1 MKYFAK
7 ILFLLTALVLGS
19 CADLDIDPTSSS
31 ASGNFYSN
39 QKELEIAVNDLYQEF
54 LFKLDLDEWG
64 DDHWIRGQL
73 TNPITNSTL
82 NSQTDFIAQY
92 WADLYKGISRAT
104 TLLENMQQA
113 EDRVPEAVYN
123 RIEAEARF
131 VRAYCYSILISHFGD
146 VVFYGETVA
155 LSESYDLPRT
165 DKKTILDFIFKEL
178 DAAAQVLPQSYSASE
193 IRRVTKST
201 ALGIKAR
208 IALYMGDYATAR
220 DAAKAVIDLKIHSLF
235 PNYRT
240 LFTKEGENSSEIIF
254 SLPQSIS
261 LGNVYEPTANVRNYI
276 SRNSG
281 GFGAWIPTWSMLDI
295 YECTDGQTIDKS
307 PLYDPHQPFK
317 NRDPRMAMSIVEL
330 GSSWLGFTYQPHP
343 DSVKVYSS
351 KLGTRVNNNDTRSI
365 AQFASYTGFIWKK
378 RIDQSWADLQM
389 AENPI
394 IVLRYADILL
404 MYAEA
409 KIELNEIDQS
419 VLDALNT
426 IRARAYG
433 KTSPTEAGYPKITTT
448 DQAALRNALR
458 RERRVELVLEGLRYM
473 DLIRWKL
480 ADKALNTDVPGLND
494 PTKQDRKQWP
504 FTNTLL
510 PRIDENGLVFHDH
523 IIQAGFARKIA
534 GYQFDASKQYL
545 WPIPASERLLNP
557 NLTQNPGY

>member
-1 MKYFAK
+1 MKYFPK
-7 ILFLLTALVLGS
+7 ILPLFSILILGS
-19 CADLDIDPTSSS
+19 CADLNIDPTSSS
-31 ASGNFYSN
+31 ASGTFYSN
-39 QKELEIAVNDLYQEF
+39 QKELEIAVNDLYQESIY
-54 LFKLDLDEWG
+54 KLDRDEWG
-64 DDHWIRGQL
+64 DDHWIRGEI
-73 TNPITNSTL
+73 TNPITNSTIS
-82 NSQTDFIAQY
+82 SQTGFVSTY

-104 TLLENMQQA
+104 NLLEKMQRA
-113 EDRVPEAVYN
+113 KEKIPEPVFK

-131 VRAYCYSILISHFGD
+131 VRAYCYAILISHFGD
-146 VVFYGETVA
+146 VVFYGETVSLVA
-155 LSESYDLPRT
+155 SYDLPRT

-178 DAAAQVLPQSYSASE
+178 DAAALVLPQSYAASE
-193 IRRVTKST
+193 VRRVTKSA

-208 IALYMGDYATAR
+208 IALYMGEYATAR
-220 DAAKAVIDLKIHSLF
+220 DASKAVMDLKLHTLF
-235 PNYRT
+235 PDYRT
-240 LFTKEGENSSEIIF
+240 LFTKEGENSSEIIL

-261 LGNVYEPTANVRNYI
+261 LGNVYEPAANVRNYI

-317 NRDPRMAMSIVEL
+317 NRDPRMTKSIVEL
-330 GSSWLGFTYQPHP
+330 GTSWLGFTYQSHP
-343 DSVKVYSS
+343 DSTKVYSS
-351 KLGTRVNNNDTRSI
+351 KLGTRVNNNDTRSV

-378 RIDQSWADLQM
+378 RVDQSWADLQM

-419 VLDALNT
+419 ALDAINAV
-426 IRARAYG
+426 RARAYG
-433 KTSPTEAGYPKITTT
+433 KKSQDEPGYPKITTT
-448 DQAALRNALR
+448 EQARLRNVLR

-473 DLIRWKL
+473 DLIRWKV
-480 ADKALNTDVPGLND
+480 ADKALNTNVPGLNP
-494 PTKQDRKQWP
+494 PTKQDRLQWP
-504 FTNTLL
+504 FTATQL
-510 PRIDENGLVFHDH
+510 PVIDGDGLVFHNN
-523 IIQAGFARKIA
+523 IITAGYANKIA
-534 GYQFDASKQYL
+534 EYKFDKARQYL

>member
-1 MKYFAK
+1 MKYFPK
-7 ILFLLTALVLGS
+7 TFLLLTALVVGS
-19 CADLDIDPTSSS
+19 CVDLNIDPTSSS

-39 QKELEIAVNDLYQEF
+39 QKELEIAINDLYQEF
-54 LFKLDLDEWG
+54 LYKLDQDEWG
-64 DDHWIRGQL
+64 DDHWVRGEL
-73 TNPITNSTL
+73 TNPITNSTI
-82 NSQTDFIAQY
+82 NSQTGFVNTY

-104 TLLENMQQA
+104 TMLENMQRA
-113 EDRVPEAVYN
+113 KDRVPDAVFK

-131 VRAYCYSILISHFGD
+131 VRAYCYSILISHYGD
-146 VVFYGETVA
+146 VVFYDKSVA
-155 LSESYDLPRT
+155 LDKSYDLPRT
-165 DKKTILDFIFKEL
+165 DRKMILDFIYREL
-178 DAAAQVLPQSYSASE
+178 DTAAQVLPQSYAASGV
-193 IRRVTKST
+193 RRVTKST

-208 IALYMGDYATAR
+208 IALYMDDYATAR
-220 DAAKAVIDLKIHSLF
+220 DAAKAVMDLKIHSLF
-235 PNYRT
+235 PDYRT

-261 LGNVYEPTANVRNYI
+261 LGNPYLGSTRNYI
-276 SRNSG
+276 TRNSG
-281 GFGAWIPTWSMLDI
+281 GFGSWIPTWSILDI
-295 YECTDGQTIDKS
+295 YETTDGLTIDKS

-317 NRDPRMAMSIVEL
+317 NRDPRMTMSIVEF
-330 GSSWLGFTYQPHP
+330 STPWLGYNYQPHP
-343 DSVKVYSS
+343 DSTKVYSP
-351 KLGTRVNNNDTRSI
+351 KLGAIVTNNDTRSV
-365 AQFASYTGFIWKK
+365 AQFASYTGLVWKK
-378 RIDQSWADLQM
+378 RFMQSWADLQM

-419 VLDALNT
+419 VLDAINA

-433 KTSPTEAGYPKITTT
+433 KKSPDDTGYPKITTT
-448 DQAALRNALR
+448 DQAELRKVLR

-473 DLIRWKL
+473 DLIRWRL
-480 ADKALNTDVPGLND
+480 ADKALNVDVPGLND
-494 PTKQDRKQWP
+494 PIKQDRKQWP

>member
-1 MKYFAK
+1 MKYFPK
-7 ILFLLTALVLGS
+7 ILPLFGLLILGS
-19 CADLDIDPTSSS
+19 CADLNIDPTSSS
-31 ASGNFYSN
+31 ASGTFYSN

-54 LFKLDLDEWG
+54 IYKIDKDEWG
-64 DDHWIRGQL
+64 DDQWIRGEI
-73 TNPITNSTL
+73 TNPVTNSTI
-82 NSQTDFIAQY
+82 NSQTGFVNAY

-104 TLLENMQQA
+104 TLLENMQRA
-113 EDRVPEAVYN
+113 KDKVPDAVFK

-131 VRAYCYSILISHFGD
+131 VRAYCYAILISHFGD
-146 VVFYGETVA
+146 VVFYGETVSLA
-155 LSESYDLPRT
+155 ASYDLPRT

-178 DAAAQVLPQSYSASE
+178 DAAALVLPQSYAASE
-193 IRRVTKST
+193 IRRISKSS

-208 IALYMGDYATAR
+208 IALYMGEYAMAR
-220 DAAKAVIDLKIHSLF
+220 DASKAIMDLKIHSLF
-235 PNYRT
+235 PDYRT
-240 LFTKEGENSSEIIF
+240 LFTKEGENSSEIIL

-307 PLYDPHQPFK
+307 QLYDPHLPFK
-317 NRDPRMAMSIVEL
+317 NRDPRMTMSIVEL
-330 GSSWLGFTYQPHP
+330 GTSWLGFTYQSHP
-343 DSVKVYSS
+343 DSTKVYSA
-351 KLGTRVNNNDTRSI
+351 KLGSRVNNNDTRSV

-378 RIDQSWADLQM
+378 RVDQSWADLQM

-394 IVLRYADILL
+394 IVLRYADVLL

-409 KIELNEIDQS
+409 KIELKDIDQS
-419 VLDALNT
+419 VLDAINAV
-426 IRARAYG
+426 RARAYG
-433 KTSPTEAGYPKITTT
+433 KKSPDESGYPKIATA
-448 DQAALRNALR
+448 DQAALRSILR

-473 DLIRWKL
+473 DLIRWRL

-504 FTNTLL
+504 FTSTLL
-510 PRIDENGLVFHDH
+510 PRIDENGLVFHDR

-534 GYQFDASKQYL
+534 GYKFEASRQYL

-557 NLTQNPGY
+557 KLTQNPGY